1 MASASG
7 LGPEGPVFES
17 QYPDIETETDSP
29 ASVSVFIPPLP
40 PERSRFCHPERSRF
54 CHPERQRRIWSTTPV
69 PAPANGPRTSTF
81 CNPLRHS
88 TIQNHFVRGPYF
100 FEGIT
105 NNRFFA
111 TVYISIR
118 YKFNLFAVRYP
129 APYCSMH
136 LFSPVHISGDM
147 HRDDAVESIY
157 RGSAAHISTF
167 LWRYAPRGCL

>member
-1 MASASG
+1 MERNLGTLTKAKRKKQKILHIGKNVISLQSDSRRVLSTNTRNIRGVAQLASASG

-100 FEGIT
+100 FEGTT
-105 NNRFFA
+105 NNRFLQL
-111 TVYISIR
+111 SI
-118 YKFNLFAVRYP
+118 FQ
-129 APYCSMH
+129 
-136 LFSPVHISGDM
+136 
-147 HRDDAVESIY
+147 
-157 RGSAAHISTF
+157 
-167 LWRYAPRGCL
+167 

>member
-1 MASASG
+1 MERNLGTLTKAKRKKQKILHIGKNVISLQSDSRRVLSTNTRETSLKGKVNIRGVAQLASASG

-105 NNRFFA
+105 NNRFLQL
-111 TVYISIR
+111 SI
-118 YKFNLFAVRYP
+118 FQ
-129 APYCSMH
+129 
-136 LFSPVHISGDM
+136 
-147 HRDDAVESIY
+147 
-157 RGSAAHISTF
+157 
-167 LWRYAPRGCL
+167 